1 MMFLRFRGIVWLC
14 CHEGI
19 SCTPQREGNP
29 RKMAWVALVFVLVR
43 KLRDDDFHGFEGYN
57 VLLDVTCWLVNFYDL
72 VCPTCFPS
80 EHPTFNGRQDFR
92 FPFAHYKAT
101 RRLKKLEINLTHQ
114 LR

>member
-80 EHPTFNGRQDFR
+80 EHPTFINFQRWTR
-92 FPFAHYKAT
+92 FQIPIRPLQGNKAIE
-101 RRLKKLEINLTHQ
+101 KA
-114 LR
+114 